1 MTKNRIKILPITII
15 FPFWLHLLWEIQQIS
30 RRKPVM
36 GRSFQKETDRTV
48 RAAAASVSLHVRFQ
62 LEASCVPLSC
72 YIGRVRRVDGL
83 L

>member
-15 FPFWLHLLWEIQQIS
+15 FPFWLHLQQIS

-36 GRSFQKETDRTV
+36 GRSFQKETDRMV